1 METKSLRARMVQE
14 MQIRNYSS
22 CTVKHY
28 VESISILSK
37 HFNLSPDQI
46 TVDQFKEF
54 LHYHISVKKHST
66 SRINQ
71 FIGAYRIL
79 VQDVL
84 GKNWEDFKIKRPR
97 RDKKLPVVLSKDE
110 VRELLDSITNIKH
123 KCILSLTYS
132 SGLRRA
138 EVLALRPKDIDSQ
151 RMQIR
156 VECGKGNKTR
166 YTVLS
171 KELLPLLRMYYQLYK
186 PQTYLFEGQKKGTK
200 YSETSM
206 EEILKKGLTKTTIR
220 KNVCLHTLRHSFA
233 THLLE
238 QGTNLK
244 IIQML
249 LGHNSL
255 KTTSIYLHVTKFD
268 PSSLSSPLDS
278 LYTKEL

>member
-1 METKSLRARMVQE
+1 MEKKSLRERMLQE
-14 MQIRNYSS
+14 MQIRNYSNRTIKS
-22 CTVKHY
+22 Y
-28 VESISILSK
+28 IGGISELSK

-46 TVDQFKEF
+46 TLDQFKEF
-54 LHYHISVKKHST
+54 LHYRVSVKKNTNS
-66 SRINQ
+66 SINQ
-71 FIGAYRIL
+71 LIGAYKIL

-84 GKNWEDFKIKRPR
+84 GKNWEDFKIKRQR

-110 VRELLDSITNIKH
+110 VRELLESITNIKH
-123 KCILSLTYS
+123 KCILSLAYS
-132 SGLRRA
+132 SGLRRS
-138 EVLALRPKDIDSQ
+138 EVLALRPKDIDSG

-166 YTVLS
+166 YTILS
-171 KELLPLLRMYYQLYK
+171 KDLLPLLRYYYIHYK
-186 PQTYLFEGQKKGTK
+186 PKTYLFEGQKKGTK

-206 EEILKKGLTKTTIR
+206 ESILKQNLAKTTIS
-220 KNVCLHTLRHSFA
+220 KNVCLHTLRHTFA

-255 KTTSIYLHVTKFD
+255 RTTSIYLHLTKFD
-268 PSSLSSPLDS
+268 PSTLSSPFDS
-278 LYTKEL
+278 LNTKEL

>member
-1 METKSLRARMVQE
+1 METKSLRERMLQE

-22 CTVKHY
+22 RTIKKY
-28 VESISILSK
+28 VECISALSK
-37 HFNLSPDQI
+37 HFNISPDQI
-46 TVDQFKEF
+46 TLDQFKEF
-54 LHYHISVKKHST
+54 LHYHVSIKKNST
-66 SRINQ
+66 STINQ
-71 FIGAYRIL
+71 HIGAFKIL

-84 GKNWEDFKIKRPR
+84 GKNWEDFKIKRQR

-123 KCILSLTYS
+123 KCILSLAYS
-132 SGLRRA
+132 SGLRRS
-138 EVLALRPKDIDSQ
+138 EVLALRPKDIDSG
-151 RMQIR
+151 RIQIR

-171 KELLPLLRMYYQLYK
+171 KDLLPLLRYYYIHYK
-186 PQTYLFEGQKKGTK
+186 PKTYLFEGQKKGTK

-206 EEILKKGLTKTTIR
+206 ESILKQSLAKTTIS
-220 KNVCLHTLRHSFA
+220 KKICLHTLRHSFA

-255 KTTSIYLHVTKFD
+255 STTSVYLHVTKFD
-268 PSSLSSPLDS
+268 PSTLSSPLDS
-278 LYTKEL
+278 LNTKVL

>member
-1 METKSLRARMVQE
+1 MEKKSLRERMVQE
-14 MQIRNYSS
+14 MQIRNFSKR
-22 CTVKHY
+22 TTGRY
-28 VESISILSK
+28 VQCMSFLSK
-37 HFNLSPDQI
+37 HFNLPPDQI
-46 TVDQFKEF
+46 SVDQFKEF
-54 LHYHISVKKHST
+54 LQYQINIKKLST
-66 SRINQ
+66 STINQ
-71 FIGAYRIL
+71 HIGAYKIL

-110 VRELLDSITNIKH
+110 VKELLDSIKNIKH
-123 KCILSLTYS
+123 KCILSLAYS
-132 SGLRRA
+132 SGLRRS
-138 EVLALRPKDIDSQ
+138 EVLALRPKDIDSK

-171 KELLPLLRMYYQLYK
+171 KELLPLLRLYYSSYK
-186 PQTYLFEGQKKGTK
+186 PKTFLFEGQKTGTQ
-200 YSETSM
+200 YSESSM
-206 EEILKKGLTKTTIR
+206 EAIFRNGIANTSINKD
-220 KNVCLHTLRHSFA
+220 VCIHSLRHSFA

-255 KTTSIYLHVTKFD
+255 KTTSVYLHVTKFD
-268 PSSLSSPLDS
+268 PSTLSSPFDS
-278 LYTKEL
+278 LDKKEQ

>member
-1 METKSLRARMVQE
+1 METKSLRERMVQE

-22 CTVKHY
+22 STVKNY
-28 VESISILSK
+28 VACISALSK
-37 HFNLSPDQI
+37 YYNLSPDKI

-54 LHYHISVKKHST
+54 LYYLISVKKYATST
-66 SRINQ
+66 INHQ
-71 FIGAYRIL
+71 IGAYKIL

-97 RDKKLPVVLSKDE
+97 REKKLPVVLSKDE
-110 VRELLDSITNIKH
+110 VKELLDSITNIKH
-123 KCILSLTYS
+123 KCILSLAYS
-132 SGLRRA
+132 SGLRRS
-138 EVLALRPKDIDSQ
+138 EVLALRPKDIDSG

-171 KELLPLLRMYYQLYK
+171 KDLLPLLRYYYIHYK
-186 PQTYLFEGQKKGTK
+186 PKTYLFEGQKKGTK

-206 EEILKKGLTKTTIR
+206 EEILKKNLAKTTIR
-220 KNVCLHTLRHSFA
+220 KDVCLHTLRHSFA

-255 KTTSIYLHVTKFD
+255 KTTSVYLHVTKFD
-268 PSSLSSPLDS
+268 PSTLCSPFDS
-278 LYTKEL
+278 LNTKVL